1 MFDAIESHCIDGTTL
16 VTLHVPDDFH
26 VLYAFVFADEE
37 ENHERPGEVYA
48 ARVDAWDAAETEF
61 EYSSHTC

>member
-1 MFDAIESHCIDGTTL
+1 MFDAIESHCIEGTTL

-26 VLYAFVFADEE
+26 VLYGFVFADDV
-37 ENHERPGEVYA
+37 ENHEIPGEVYT

-61 EYSSHTC
+61 EYTSHSC